1 MPDQVFLALSSILYY
16 IITIMS
22 RKKILTA
29 LFLVALL
36 PGAAREAAASAKCG
50 GRFFN
55 PISDVDW
62 RAMFPIK
69 IGGVAVTPG
78 EGTDTVSHFPL
89 CFCGSPV
96 PRVGIKVSFW
106 EPVKLIE
113 VVRHP
118 GCFPSLGGRK
128 LPLPS
133 FATAGTYGEGGGQRG
148 DRTSFLHVHHFLYPV
163 FSVLSLFSSF
173 GCMTQGGFDLAYMT
187 AFDPLWSNDELSF
200 LLHPEIALVANPAAQ
215 ASCAADA
222 VAAAGGFALNE
233 LFWCAGSWG
242 SVYPHTG
249 NNGATGDLPA
259 VYALSAVKL
268 LAKLHNELL
277 AFKTTGEGSLCAP
290 RPHRV
295 IVKDQYKL
303 QLAFPK
309 NTQAFPIGRTTARW
323 APGKW
328 YPGQG
333 EDWVLVLWRK
343 KDCCLL

>member
-1 MPDQVFLALSSILYY
+1 MLALFPVLYY
-16 IITIMS
+16 IIVIMY
-22 RKKILTA
+22 RKKVLLA
-29 LFLVALL
+29 LFLGALL
-36 PGAAREAAASAKCG
+36 VSAARDATASAKCG

-62 RAMFPIK
+62 GAMFPIK

-78 EGTDTVSHFPL
+78 EGTDTVNRFPL

-106 EPVKLIE
+106 EPVKLVE

-128 LPLPS
+128 LPIPS
-133 FATAGTYGEGGGQRG
+133 FAMVGAYGEGGGQRG

-163 FSVLSLFSSF
+163 FSVLNLFSSF
-173 GCMTQGGFDLAYMT
+173 GCMTQGGFDLAYLT

-200 LLHPEIALVANPAAQ
+200 LLHPEIALVANPEAQ

-242 SVYPHTG
+242 SVYPLTG

-277 AFKTTGEGSLCAP
+277 AFKTTGEEALCAA

-309 NTQAFPIGRTTARW
+309 NTQAFPIGRVTARW

-333 EDWVLVLWRK
+333 EDWVWVLWRK

>member
-1 MPDQVFLALSSILYY
+1 MFPILYY

-22 RKKILTA
+22 RKRILL
-29 LFLVALL
+29 LFLLGAVLA
-36 PGAAREAAASAKCG
+36 GAARHAAAGAKCG

-55 PISDVDW
+55 PVSDVDW
-62 RAMFPIK
+62 GAMFPIK
-69 IGGVAVTPG
+69 IGGIKITPG
-78 EGTDTVSHFPL
+78 EGTDTVNHFPL

-106 EPVKLIE
+106 EPVKLVE

-133 FATAGTYGEGGGQRG
+133 FAMAGAYGEGGGQRG

-163 FSVLSLFSSF
+163 FSVLNLFSSF
-173 GCMTQGGFDLAYMT
+173 GCMTQGGFDLAYLT

-200 LLHPEIALVANPAAQ
+200 LLHPEIALVANPEAQ
-215 ASCAADA
+215 AACAADA
-222 VAAAGGFALNE
+222 VAASGGFGINK

-277 AFKTTGEGSLCAP
+277 AFKTTGEGSLCAA

-309 NTQAFPIGRTTARW
+309 NTQAFPIGRVTARW

-328 YPGQG
+328 YPAQG
-333 EDWVLVLWRK
+333 EDWVWVLWRK

>member
-1 MPDQVFLALSSILYY
+1 
-16 IITIMS
+16 MS
-22 RKKILTA
+22 RKKIL
-29 LFLVALL
+29 LALL
-36 PGAAREAAASAKCG
+36 FSAFLMSGARDTAAGTKCG

-55 PISDVDW
+55 PVSDIDW

-78 EGTDTVSHFPL
+78 EGTDTVNHFPI

-106 EPVKLIE
+106 EPVKLD
-113 VVRHP
+113 RGRKAP
-118 GCFPSLGGRK
+118 RMLPFARGQKASPSLLRHGGEHTGRE
-128 LPLPS
+128 
-133 FATAGTYGEGGGQRG
+133 AEQRG
-148 DRTSFLHVHHFLYPV
+148 DRTSFLHVHHFIYPV

-187 AFDPLWSNDELSF
+187 AFDPTLEQRRT
-200 LLHPEIALVANPAAQ
+200 LVPAPPRNSACGKSRR
-215 ASCAADA
+215 AGIVRRRRRGCT
-222 VAAAGGFALNE
+222 AGGFGLNE

-277 AFKTTGEGSLCAP
+277 AFKTTGEGSLCAAAAP
-290 RPHRV
+290 QGNSEGPV
-295 IVKDQYKL
+295 Q
-303 QLAFPK
+303 
-309 NTQAFPIGRTTARW
+309 TTARLSQKHT
-323 APGKW
+323 G
-328 YPGQG
+328 
-333 EDWVLVLWRK
+333 RSR
-343 KDCCLL
+343 

>member
-1 MPDQVFLALSSILYY
+1 M
-16 IITIMS
+16 
-22 RKKILTA
+22 RREKA
-29 LFLVALL
+29 LFALL
-36 PGAAREAAASAKCG
+36 LAALITGAAGNAAADGCG

-55 PISDVDW
+55 PLSDVDW
-62 RAMFPIK
+62 QAMFPIK

-78 EGTDTVSHFPL
+78 EGTDTVDRFPI

-96 PRVGIKVSFW
+96 PRAGIKISFW
-106 EPVKLIE
+106 EPVALIE
-113 VVRHP
+113 VVRRP
-118 GCFPSLGGRK
+118 GCFPSLGGRE
-128 LPLPS
+128 LPTPS
-133 FATAGTYGEGGGQRG
+133 FAMAGAYGDGGGQRG
-148 DRTSFLHVHHFLYPV
+148 TKTSFLHVHHFIYPV
-163 FSVLSLFSSF
+163 FSVLNLFSGF
-173 GCMTQGGFDLAYMT
+173 GCASRGGFDLAYIT

-200 LLHPEIALVANPAAQ
+200 LLHPEVALVANPAAQ
-215 ASCAADA
+215 TACAADA
-222 VAAAGGFALNE
+222 AAAAVGFGVNR

-242 SVYPHTG
+242 SVYPLTG

-277 AFKTTGEGSLCAP
+277 AFKTTGEGSLCSA

-309 NTQAFPIGRTTARW
+309 NTEAFPIGRTTARW

-328 YPGQG
+328 YPGGG
-333 EDWVLVLWRK
+333 EDWVWVLWRK
-343 KDCCLL
+343 KDCCSL